1 MLSRVAENIF
11 WMSRYMERSNFQ
23 IKVFHTRYIAYQDG
37 ASTESWENFCDE
49 YQIKVEDNDHSFG
62 NLLSKALF
70 DIENDSSIANNIFR
84 ARENA
89 RSAQDH
95 INKDVWQ
102 CLNDFHHQMKD
113 QSLILQAKYGDPI
126 SVFDALVKQ
135 AMVYYGVID
144 NSVARDFGYCFI
156 ELGKYVERILNG
168 INLIRKQWLLYGEDL
183 LDNDYSSWRYFLSS
197 VSGYDFYLRNNLGMM
212 EKERIFYQ
220 IIYEPL
226 FPNSIAYCLQ
236 EIEKFAKHLQ
246 ANSNAEEKDESVE
259 FFIGKCIANVQFTR
273 HPRSRDEK
281 MQFLAKIESDVY
293 EVVNVFNQSFFGLI
307 LKI

>member
-11 WMSRYMERSNFQ
+11 WMSRYMERSHFQ

-49 YQIKVEDNDHSFG
+49 YQIVEKSDFSFG

-70 DIENDSSIANNIFR
+70 DVNNDSSIANNIFR

-102 CLNDFHHQMKD
+102 CLNDFHHQMKNPH
-113 QSLILQAKYGDPI
+113 LTHQAKFGDPI
-126 SVFDALVKQ
+126 SVFDTLINQ

-144 NSVARDFGYCFI
+144 NSVARDSGYCFL
-156 ELGKYVERILNG
+156 ELGKYVERILNV
-168 INLIRKQWLLYGEDL
+168 INLTRKQWLLYGEDL

-220 IIYEPL
+220 TIYEPL
-226 FPNSIAYCLQ
+226 FPNSITYCLH
-236 EIEKFAKHLQ
+236 EIETFAKHLQ
-246 ANSNAEEKDESVE
+246 AGNAEDSDDTVE
-259 FFIGKCIANVQFTR
+259 FCIGKCIATVQFTR
-273 HPRSRDEK
+273 HPKSREEK
-281 MQFLAKIESDVY
+281 MQFLSKIESDVY
-293 EVVNVFNQSFFGLI
+293 EIVNTFNQSFFGLV
-307 LKI
+307 L